1 MLTFLAQTVPAL
13 IQELALYPTA
23 IVSLYLDAIPIS

>member
-1 MLTFLAQTVPAL
+1 MLTFLDETVTAL

-23 IVSLYLDAIPIS
+23 IVGLYLDAIPI